1 MKFVASIN
9 GRLEIVHVTRVDGG
23 YRVTLGERT
32 IDVDARRPA
41 AGIYSLLIDGM
52 SHVADVSSTDGGT
65 LVDLDGAT
73 YLVEVEEHA
82 RHLIRTRGGA
92 GAGAAGQTIRAPLP
106 GKVTHIAVAVGD
118 RVKRGDTLVVIEAM
132 KMQNEFKAAAPGRVS
147 EVRVHAG
154 QAVNR
159 GDVLVLIE

>member
-9 GRLEIVHVTRVDGG
+9 GRLEIVHVTRVEGG

-92 GAGAAGQTIRAPLP
+92 GAGAAGQTIRA
-106 GKVTHIAVAVGD
+106 
-118 RVKRGDTLVVIEAM
+118 R
-132 KMQNEFKAAAPGRVS
+132 AASRSAPQTISLATSVS
-147 EVRVHAG
+147 
-154 QAVNR
+154 
-159 GDVLVLIE
+159 